1 MIYFFYL
8 LTGLI
13 LILFQS
19 LVVGF
24 FLPTGLIY
32 DLLIPFV
39 VYLSLFHANGKSL
52 SLIIFSGLIM
62 DGITGGAFG
71 IYMLTY
77 FWIFMGIQL
86 AVHFFQK
93 DSPVL
98 MFTAV
103 VLGVCLEYGFV
114 LTAICLS
121 GKDFTIAADLTG
133 RMIGRLIL
141 AGITG
146 PLLLRFL
153 RSLYDGKT
161 AERNIS

>member
-13 LILFQS
+13 LVLFQS
-19 LVVGF
+19 LIVGF
-24 FLPTGLIY
+24 FLPAGLIY

-39 VYLSLFHANGKSL
+39 VYLSLFQANAKSL
-52 SLIIFSGLIM
+52 VMIMFFGLIM
-62 DGITGGAFG
+62 DGITGGALG

-77 FWIFMGIQL
+77 LWIFIGVQM
-86 AVHFFQK
+86 AVHYFQK

-98 MFTAV
+98 MFASV
-103 VLGVCLEYGFV
+103 VLGVCIEYGFV
-114 LTAICLS
+114 LTVIRLS
-121 GKDFTIAADLTG
+121 GKDMTIAADLTG

-146 PLLLRFL
+146 PLLLGFF
-153 RSLYDGKT
+153 RSLYEGGAVD
-161 AERNIS
+161 RNLS